1 MAKRLFIT
9 SIYLL
14 LYFTSATAQQA
25 IVSTGQ
31 ELTGSTGMASISV
44 GQIHYIT
51 IPQVVSG
58 VQQPFLEQYVL
69 SVKAVEG
76 GDYINTEYYENEE
89 VILNAIATNSCSTFS
104 SWSDSNTNNPRTIT
118 VTGDATYTAEF
129 EKIQY
134 TIEAQSADAGQGS
147 ATVTNL

>member
-1 MAKRLFIT
+1 MKTIRLFILG
-9 SIYLL
+9 LL
-14 LYFTSATAQQA
+14 MSCSYIHAQQA
-25 IVSTGQ
+25 IVSAGQ
-31 ELTGSTGMASISV
+31 EISGSAGIISV
-44 GQIHYIT
+44 SIGQIHYIT

-104 SWSDSNTNNPRTIT
+104 SWSDGNTDNPRTII

-129 EKIQY
+129 EQIQY
-134 TIEAQSADAGQGS
+134 TIEAQSVDAGQGS
-147 ATVTNL
+147 ATVTNP